1 MKNEIVVSK
10 TYQFNPLIRKYIFV
24 VAAFAMLVS
33 VIGIPLLP
41 FWLLGLGQW
50 YSRIYFEKL
59 ECELTNQTL
68 RFKQGILFQ
77 YEKTI
82 PLDNI
87 QDLSFFEGP
96 LLRRFNL
103 SSIRIETAGS
113 SPKAGSSMS
122 LIGIIDAH
130 QFRSDILVR
139 RSKIQSGVSG
149 DIDPLTR
156 IADKLDAIHAL
167 LEKRNEKS

>member
-1 MKNEIVVSK
+1 
-10 TYQFNPLIRKYIFV
+10 
-24 VAAFAMLVS
+24 
-33 VIGIPLLP
+33 
-41 FWLLGLGQW
+41 
-50 YSRIYFEKL
+50 
-59 ECELTNQTL
+59 LTDHTL

-87 QDLSFFEGP
+87 QDMSFFEGP
-96 LLRRFNL
+96 LLRQFHL

-122 LIGIIDAH
+122 LVGSIDAH
-130 QFRSDILVR
+130 QFQNDILVR
-139 RSKIQSGVSG
+139 RSKIQKVVSG

-156 IADKLDAIHAL
+156 IADKLDAIHSL
-167 LEKRNEKS
+167 LEKRDANS